1 MCLSCTRT
9 SADLFSTNISFLVVC
24 STTCMWGK
32 LTVVRIEIM
41 YCCNGVLMGNLG
53 GTVYHEYKSQ
63 HPHTVTHTHTTNQ
76 LLESSSSLFAACQDS
91 TVILCFEPHVS
102 GAFPQFLFVW
112 HMPKFWCIIGKTVKP
127 RMLTIGYCSYPCALW
142 TEVSVYCFLWSD
154 WHKMIFSVNIPF
166 YTIFMGV
173 FVGGCSITHLTTRL
187 LLYLCSLWPWWN
199 ERERERERERR
210 ASHRVV
216 RSSINVVVS
225 VRFKVLWSLLSVRFC
240 GWKFALLILQ

>member
-1 MCLSCTRT
+1 MYVLLSEMCLSCTRT

-76 LLESSSSLFAACQDS
+76 LLESSSSLFAACRDS

-112 HMPKFWCIIGKTVKP
+112 HYAKV
-127 RMLTIGYCSYPCALW
+127 L
-142 TEVSVYCFLWSD
+142 VYYWQ
-154 WHKMIFSVNIPF
+154 NIQ
-166 YTIFMGV
+166 T
-173 FVGGCSITHLTTRL
+173 SNANHRL
-187 LLYLCSLWPWWN
+187 LQLPLCFVD
-199 ERERERERERR
+199 RGQC
-210 ASHRVV
+210 
-216 RSSINVVVS
+216 
-225 VRFKVLWSLLSVRFC
+225 LLFFMIRL
-240 GWKFALLILQ
+240 A